1 MILEMRNKGDA
12 KFMKIVQRI
21 FGMLI
26 VFSGIFIW
34 LIASFDLAIYGDK
47 TYSFYEKKYEKY
59 QVTKDLQM
67 EMPDVMYVT
76 DEMMQYLKGHREELS
91 VITTVDGDQID
102 FFNEQDRLHMKD
114 VQDLFL
120 QGLRLQ
126 RYAFALL
133 FVCLVIF
140 LKISKEKRKILC
152 QSYWIALGVFLSLLG
167 ILVYLFSQDF
177 TKYFTIFHEIFFTND
192 LWLFD
197 PATDLM
203 IRMLPEGFFY
213 DISARIVSVFAS
225 GLLAFFLASIV
236 IYRRSISRTNR
247 KD

>member
-1 MILEMRNKGDA
+1 M
-12 KFMKIVQRI
+12 MKIAQRI
-21 FGMLI
+21 LGMLI
-26 VFSGIFIW
+26 IFSGIFIW

-47 TYSFYEKKYEKY
+47 TYSFYEKAYEKY

-67 EMPDVMYVT
+67 EMPEVMYVT
-76 DEMMQYLKGHREELS
+76 DEMMEYLKGRREELS
-91 VITTVDGDQID
+91 VITTVDGTQMD

-126 RYAFALL
+126 RYAFVLL
-133 FVCLVIF
+133 VVCFVLF
-140 LKISKEKRKILC
+140 LKIGKEKRKVLC
-152 QSYWIALGVFLSLLG
+152 QSYWIGLGVFLSVLG
-167 ILVYLFSQDF
+167 VLVYLFSRDF
-177 TKYFTIFHEIFFTND
+177 TKYFTVFHEIFFTND

-197 PATDLM
+197 PEVDLM

-213 DISARIVSVFAS
+213 DISARIVSVFAG
-225 GLLAFFLASIV
+225 GLILFLLGSIAV
-236 IYRRSISRTNR
+236 YRRSISRTNI

>member
-1 MILEMRNKGDA
+1 
-12 KFMKIVQRI
+12 MKILQRI
-21 FGMLI
+21 LGMVI
-26 VFSGIFIW
+26 VFVAIFIW
-34 LIASFDLAIYGDK
+34 LIASFDLAVYGDK
-47 TYSFYEKKYEKY
+47 TYSFYERTYEKY
-59 QVTKDLQM
+59 RVLEDLQM

-76 DEMMQYLKGHREELS
+76 DEMMEYLKGRRDELS
-91 VITTVDGDQID
+91 VITNVDGAQID

-126 RYAFALL
+126 RYALFL
-133 FVCLVIF
+133 FVLCLVPF
-140 LKISKEKRKILC
+140 MYISKEKIKVLC
-152 QSYWIALGVFLSLLG
+152 QSYWIGLGVFFSSLG

-213 DISARIVSVFAS
+213 DISARIVSVFAG
-225 GLLAFFLASIV
+225 GLIVLLLFSIFA
-236 IYRRSISRTNR
+236 YRRSISKTNI